1 MPEISERTANGL
13 VLFFLFGGIAFA
25 LVRKKNS
32 DAQTT
37 YRRIWGT
44 TLLSLAGAAMASFV
58 PQIVGPYFLLVIIA
72 YATGNFSA
80 LSGAAGTLKKQAGA
94 KSK

>member
-1 MPEISERTANGL
+1 MNVSEGTANKL
-13 VLFFLFGGIAFA
+13 VMFFLFGGIAFA
-25 LVRKKNS
+25 LIRKSNT

-44 TLLSLAGAAMASFV
+44 TLLSLAGAALAGFV

-72 YATGNFSA
+72 YATGNIKVLGASA
-80 LSGAAGTLKKQAGA
+80 KTLQNKATGST
-94 KSK
+94 KS

>member
-13 VLFFLFGGIAFA
+13 VLLFLFGGIAFA
-25 LVRKKNS
+25 LAREKNS

-44 TLLSLAGAAMASFV
+44 TLLSLAGAAMAGFV
-58 PQIVGPYFLLVIIA
+58 PQIVGPYFLLIILA
-72 YATGNFSA
+72 YATGNFKA

>member
-1 MPEISERTANGL
+1 MSENTANKL

-25 LVRKKNS
+25 LVRKKNT

-44 TLLSLAGAAMASFV
+44 TLLSVGGAALAGFA
-58 PQIVGPYFLLVIIA
+58 PTIVGPYFLLVIIA
-72 YATGNFSA
+72 YATGNFKA
-80 LSGAAGTLKKQAGA
+80 LGGAVKTLKTQAGA
-94 KSK
+94 K